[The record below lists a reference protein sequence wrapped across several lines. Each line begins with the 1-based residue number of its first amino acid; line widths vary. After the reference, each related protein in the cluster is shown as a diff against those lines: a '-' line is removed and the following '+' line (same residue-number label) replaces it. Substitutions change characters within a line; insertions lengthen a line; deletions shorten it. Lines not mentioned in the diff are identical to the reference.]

1 MLCHR
6 NELKTEMRE
15 KARGGNGT
23 TTFLHLVEGKG
34 AVHKNVNMMAEL
46 TLPPG
51 ASMGPHSH
59 TGETEFYIILKGN
72 GTVNDNGTEKPVA
85 AGDVMITGNGETH
98 SIANTGS
105 VPLVL
110 HAIIVKD

>member
-6 NELKTEMRE
+6 NELRTEARE

-23 TTFLHLVEGKG
+23 VNFLHLVEGKR
-34 AVHKNVNMMAEL
+34 VQKNTNMLAEL

-51 ASMGPHSH
+51 ASIGPHSH
-59 TGETEFYIILKGN
+59 TDETEFFVILKGN
-72 GTVNDNGTEKPVA
+72 GTVNDNGTEKPITE
-85 AGDVMITGNGETH
+85 GDVMITVSGETH
-98 SIANTGS
+98 SIANTGN

-110 HAIIVKD
+110 HAVIVQN